1 MRRGVL
7 SQNAALLY
15 RTEDLFKRKWVT
27 RLHERV
33 RVVVVDDQYMA
44 RGFFEGLV
52 RMSERYALAASL
64 CTAEQA
70 VSWCLDHPADLVIMD
85 VMMRTGMDGL
95 TCARNIK
102 ANNPGVKII
111 LATSMAEAE
120 WIEKARQ
127 AQVESFWFK
136 EYSAVS
142 LTEVMDRTM
151 AGESVYPDSPPNPEF
166 GEAVKADLS
175 ERELAVL
182 RELTR
187 NGTNEEIAARL
198 NISVNTVRTHIQHM
212 LEKTGF
218 RNRVDLAVNA
228 KTLGL
233 VVHEDDRTG
242 NRPPKGGD
250 RA

>member
-7 SQNAALLY
+7 SQNDALLY
-15 RTEDLFKRKWVT
+15 RTEDQFKRKWVT
-27 RLHERV
+27 CLHERV

-95 TCARNIK
+95 TCARSIK

-127 AQVESFWFK
+127 SFWFK

-151 AGESVYPDSPPNPEF
+151 AGESVYPDSPPNPAF
-166 GEAVKADLS
+166 GAAVKADLT
-175 ERELAVL
+175 EREQAVL

-187 NGTNEEIAARL
+187 NGTNEEIARRL
-198 NISVNTVRTHIQHM
+198 GVSVSTVRTHIQHM

-233 VVHEDDRTG
+233 VVHEEDRTG
-242 NRPPKGGD
+242 NGIKGGQES
-250 RA
+250 